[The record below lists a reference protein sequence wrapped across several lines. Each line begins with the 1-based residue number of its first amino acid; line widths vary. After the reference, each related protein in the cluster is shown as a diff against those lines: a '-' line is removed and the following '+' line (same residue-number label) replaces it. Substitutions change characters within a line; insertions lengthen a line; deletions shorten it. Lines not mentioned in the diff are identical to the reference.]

1 MKIINYLVFSLFCCI
16 KIFSQSDSYSN
27 EYLCTKKTKVFLLAG
42 QSNMDGR
49 GDFSKL
55 SDDELKDLAFAQQ
68 KIKYY
73 YKGTANNIKLPLIID
88 GVLSATDPWNFVKKK
103 FRINKCF
110 GPELFFGIELS
121 KRYPE
126 NEFLLIKRSEGG
138 TSLYGA
144 WNPNW
149 TYEKAKLKAE
159 EHKNKLFQDFI
170 NTVDKQLSKLPEGS
184 YEIVGMLWVQGE
196 SDSGQKHGP
205 LPSEKYSENLTELIK
220 KVRDYYNVND
230 MPFLMLGV
238 GSEMIINSMEEVSDK
253 LVNVELIRRSLD
265 TKSNNYTPRYNHMWN
280 GKPANH
286 YNYVGMK
293 TIGKMFFKRY
303 QKLYSSFLNN

>member
-55 SDDELKDLAFAQQ
+55 SGDELKDLAFAQQ

>member
-1 MKIINYLVFSLFCCI
+1 MKIINYLVFSLFCSI
-16 KIFSQSDSYSN
+16 NIFSQSDSYSN
-27 EYLCTKKTKVFLLAG
+27 EDLITKKTKVFLLAG

-55 SDDELKDLAFAQQ
+55 SDDELKKLAFAQQ

-73 YKGTANNIKLPLIID
+73 YKGTANNIKLPIIID

-103 FRINKCF
+103 FRISKCF

-149 TYEKAKLKAE
+149 TYEKAKLKEE

-170 NTVDKQLSKLPEGS
+170 NTVDKQLSKLPARS
-184 YEIVGMLWVQGE
+184 YQIVGMLWVQGE

-205 LPSEKYSENLTELIK
+205 LPSEKYSQNLTELIK

-280 GKPANH
+280 GRPANH
-286 YNYVGMK
+286 YNYIGMK
-293 TIGKMFFKRY
+293 KIGKMFFKRY
-303 QKLYSSFLNN
+303 QKLYSNFLNN

>member
-1 MKIINYLVFSLFCCI
+1 MKIINYLFFSLFCCI
-16 KIFSQSDSYSN
+16 KIFSQSDLFFN
-27 EYLCTKKTKVFLLAG
+27 ENLNTKKTKVFLLAG

-55 SDDELKDLAFAQQ
+55 SEDELKDLAFAQQ

-73 YKGTANNIKLPLIID
+73 YKGTANNIKSPVIID
-88 GVLSATDPWNFVKKK
+88 GVLSATEPWSFVKKK
-103 FRINKCF
+103 FRINRCF

-126 NEFLLIKRSEGG
+126 NDFLLIKRSEGG

-149 TYEKAKLKAE
+149 TYKKAKLKEE

-170 NTVDKQLSKLPEGS
+170 NTVDEQLNKLPVGS
-184 YEIVGMLWVQGE
+184 YQIVGMLWVQGE

-205 LPSEKYSENLTELIK
+205 LPSEKYSENLIELIK

-253 LVNVELIRRSLD
+253 LVNVELIKRSLD

-286 YNYVGMK
+286 YNYIGMK
-293 TIGKMFFKRY
+293 TIGEMFFKRY
-303 QKLYSSFLNN
+303 QKLYSNFLIN